1 MFKMKKKTFMIF
13 VAISTILIFLCLPV
27 FGATKDEE
35 QQPDDDEQQVP
46 TVTGTI
52 NY

>member
-1 MFKMKKKTFMIF
+1 MLKKKKFMVF
-13 VAISTILIFLCLPV
+13 VAIITILIFLCLPV
-27 FGATKDEE
+27 FGATKDENKPPE
-35 QQPDDDEQQVP
+35 DDEQVP